1 MKNKFTIIIMTLTVI
16 TAATAFVLSRINNK
30 EETTIDNIATIREV
44 YATLSNNVNDNIGIR
59 KRLLDKLN
67 VFDTTNYENEHN
79 EYTELLDEYNTN
91 IISIDENVQ
100 IMDSK
105 CAQEYEDTTINIFC
119 RGYSDL
125 YEEVINIYVDVISNY
140 NKKIKDHNAKNA
152 TNYELYN
159 MIHKDY
165 VDINKDG
172 AYRGQQEK

>member
-67 VFDTTNYENEHN
+67 VFDTTNYEN
-79 EYTELLDEYNTN
+79 NTN
-91 IISIDENVQ
+91 IISIDESVK

-140 NKKIKDHNAKNA
+140 NKKIKDHNARNA